1 MDIASMSMTMS
12 QYAVQQSVGIAV
24 ANKTMEVQEAEGE
37 QLLKMMENSIP
48 SFGHTLDVMA

>member
-24 ANKTMEVQEAEGE
+24 ANKTMEVQEAESE